1 MMPGEITAEDV
12 YNIVPTDGHV
22 FTYSMGGKGLKT
34 LLENILGS
42 VVNKDPYTRVGGDMI
57 RFSGMKLVA
66 DLAKSLGN
74 RIVSLTVGGKPF
86 SKDVVYSVA
95 SAHTRFQNSPL
106 FGASKVKDTGIV
118 FVEELINY
126 IRKNSPITSALD
138 DRILVVGFK

>member
-1 MMPGEITAEDV
+1 MPGEITAEDV

-34 LLENILGS
+34 LLENILAS

-57 RFSGMKLVA
+57 RISGMKLLV

-74 RIVSLTVGGKPF
+74 RIVSLKVGGKPF

-95 SAHTRFQNSPL
+95 SAHTRLQNSPL

-126 IRKNSPITSALD
+126 IRKNSPITSTLD